1 MDCAEERAA
10 VVSLLVAVD
19 QRRTV
24 CSPSC
29 SLTCTTC
36 EAGLQRTTSSRL
48 LSLIN
53 FRQTQ
58 QADTGVRALN
68 SRINAYFQP
77 SVNKGRKAL
86 AAEAQRRT
94 RHNTAIRNK
103 ALMRIITLS
112 LVNKAKT
119 RAPPPP
125 PSSAHSLGKR
135 DTKEMRSAKFLITE
149 AEQE

>member
-36 EAGLQRTTSSRL
+36 EAGLQRTTPRRL

-53 FRQTQ
+53 FKQTQ

-68 SRINAYFQP
+68 SRINAHFQP

-86 AAEAQRRT
+86 AAEAQ

-119 RAPPPP
+119 RAPP
-125 PSSAHSLGKR
+125 SSAHSLGKR